1 MSQASQAIS
10 HISLTLPL
18 GYQLFLNFHDS
29 RIALSQSVHHGKI
42 RVADE
47 YLQPTGHY
55 LCGHRVVGELSF
67 F

>member
-1 MSQASQAIS
+1 MSSQEIS

-18 GYQLFLNFHDS
+18 VCQLFLSSHDS
-29 RIALSQSVHHGKI
+29 RIVLSQPVHHGKI

-55 LCGHRVVGELSF
+55 LCGHRVVGEFSIF
-67 F
+67 